1 MAGHEVQVGAATVDR
16 RAKGEIAA
24 GPRLAAGV
32 VVVLVGIQRR
42 RPDRLHHRLKSR
54 PRSDERF
61 GPFAVPTPDMR
72 GRLHDRQEEPDDQD
86 GHRHGHEEF
95 EQGEGPPGH
104 AGTTAPAQ
112 MAGGRPGAVRCH
124 RWFIAGAKR
133 MGRTPAPRHWRIRQ
147 YSAPGYC
154 AASRCSPPTR
164 AARARLARRSTG
176 EAKGVLGAPPR

>member
-104 AGTTAPAQ
+104 AGATAPAQ
-112 MAGGRPGAVRCH
+112 MAGGRPGSVRCH
-124 RWFIAGAKR
+124 RWFIAGAR
-133 MGRTPAPRHWRIRQ
+133 G
-147 YSAPGYC
+147 C
-154 AASRCSPPTR
+154 AALPRPATGGSASIPH
-164 AARARLARRSTG
+164 LATGGRRRH
-176 EAKGVLGAPPR
+176 PREKRKAFWEFRRVRP